1 MRKQCAP
8 QLLWH
13 SICMTACATA
23 LAPTAFGQATR
34 MKDPVVV
41 AGSSLP
47 SFLGVQPSRIVLFRW
62 TGSALQQI
70 PAQVDEVVVRPIN
83 APYNADGCAGTGAL
97 PWNISFYADPNTFT
111 GADTD
116 PGFDADDEF
125 VFMVRDAGTRAPS
138 STTTPPGCVAGSR
151 IELALT
157 DPLNGSNLGY
167 VYVFRSDG
175 SLAQG
180 AGMSYVNYNFT
191 FGSGLTAANY
201 KASYNFCNGG
211 VAENTTVT
219 TANYSMRYTGRW
231 IEDELKITAGG
242 ATGVDL
248 LDRHQAF
255 VYPTNCFRS
264 EDTFTGAR
272 GPIVTTKSGPVRA
285 IRSIMGANS
294 GVFTQ
299 MTMKYTQ
306 SRVDHRVDFRV
317 HPIGGYYDVL
327 DFNSNAV
334 GMTYY
339 NDQNPAGVA
348 VNGVPDTIVKTAPN
362 RWELHTGPQG
372 SIAGSYAFQTN
383 ILLGTEG
390 FVEAYYDDSVTALCR
405 CTGDLKAYGS
415 SGFHLTTGV
424 CTDHWATASGCGAA
438 AKDFAG
444 FRYTY
449 LLPPGATPA
458 EAAAY
463 ASQAINPVMVSIPS
477 ACPSDLDSSGYVD
490 AGDVSLLLLDFGSCV
505 GCPNDLD
512 GNGSIDAGDVSI
524 LLLDFGPCSSA
535 YGALPAPPERGSK
548 GVGSTTLKSDTLK
561 KR

>member
-1 MRKQCAP
+1 MPTRYHS
-8 QLLWH
+8 QLLWLT
-13 SICMTACATA
+13 SCMTACVSAFAT
-23 LAPTAFGQATR
+23 TAFGQATR
-34 MKDPVVV
+34 AKDPVVV
-41 AGSSLP
+41 LGSTLP
-47 SFLGVQPSRIVLFRW
+47 TMIGAQPSRIVIFRW
-62 TGSALQQI
+62 NGSSLQQV
-70 PAQVDEVVVRPIN
+70 PAQVDEVVVRSIN
-83 APYNADGCAGTGAL
+83 APYNQNGCAGTGAL

-116 PGFDADDEF
+116 PLFDADDEL
-125 VFMVRDAGTRAPS
+125 VFMVRDAGTRALS
-138 STTTPPGCVAGSR
+138 SITTPTGCIAGSR

-167 VYVFRSDG
+167 VYLFRSDG

-180 AGMSYVNYNFT
+180 AGVSYVNYNFS
-191 FGSGLTAANY
+191 FGSGLSAANY
-201 KASYNFCNGG
+201 KTSYDFCTGG

-231 IEDELKITAGG
+231 IEDELKITAGS
-242 ATGVDL
+242 ATGVDI

-264 EDTFTGAR
+264 EDTFSGAR

-299 MTMKYTQ
+299 MTMKYTLA
-306 SRVDHRVDFRV
+306 RVDHRVDFRV

-327 DFNSNAV
+327 DFNQNAV

-339 NDQNPAGVA
+339 NDQSPAGVA
-348 VNGVPDTIVKTAPN
+348 VDGIQDAIVTTAPN
-362 RWELHTGPQG
+362 RWELRTGPQG
-372 SIAGSYAFQTN
+372 SIAGTYAFQTN
-383 ILLGTEG
+383 ILLGTDG
-390 FVEAYYDDSVTALCR
+390 FVEAYYDDSVIARCR

-424 CTDHWATASGCGAA
+424 CTDRWATSSGCGAA

-449 LLPPGATPA
+449 LLPPGATPS

-463 ASQAINPVMVSIPS
+463 ASQALNPVVVSIPS
-477 ACPSDLDSSGYVD
+477 ACPSDLDSSSSVD
-490 AGDVSLLLLDFGSCV
+490 AGDVSLLLLEFGPCV
-505 GCPNDLD
+505 GCPSDLD

-524 LLLDFGPCSSA
+524 LLLDFGPCPQTL
-535 YGALPAPPERGSK
+535 GVLPVPPEHGSRGADSK
-548 GVGSTTLKSDTLK
+548 TIKSDSLK